1 MEKCS
6 KNVFYH
12 RRLHKVN
19 ILDNLLELMNDIGI
33 IINEHGEFQE
43 LDSLDF
49 ITMIVSVEE
58 EFGIIIPD
66 NILLITVIN
75 SVSKLETII
84 ISLMD

>member
-1 MEKCS
+1 
-6 KNVFYH
+6 
-12 RRLHKVN
+12 VN

>member
-1 MEKCS
+1 M
-6 KNVFYH
+6 
-12 RRLHKVN
+12 N